1 MSLLD
6 AAYLL
11 LRFAL
16 AAFAGVMAV
25 VTLQYAVGSKGDGR
39 RWKVGTAGGILL
51 GVAACFSVIDAIYN
65 IILTPDNPN
74 PISNWLWL
82 IGFDFLLPLWA
93 LQLVRAWQERDRAE
107 AALARLAETDSL
119 TGIFNRRG
127 FFGQATIALVQARR
141 AGNSATA
148 VMFDIDRFKAI
159 NDGYGHDAGDAVLR
173 SLAAA
178 VVGRLRPNSVFGRT
192 GGEEFALLL
201 PGSNLDQAAA
211 AAERV
216 RADIRAGVPHPA
228 GATVAVTVSAGVAAV
243 AETGGPEAAISAA
256 LAVSDAALYEAK
268 RAGRDRVVINRILA
282 PSIVPA
288 IAR

>member
-1 MSLLD
+1 MSPLD

-16 AAFAGVMAV
+16 AAFAGVMGV
-25 VTLQYAVGSKGDGR
+25 VTLQYAVGSKRDGR

-107 AALARLAETDSL
+107 GALARLAMTDGL
-119 TGIFNRRG
+119 TGVFNRRG
-127 FFGQATIALVQARR
+127 FFGYAAMALAQAQRV
-141 AGNSATA
+141 GDSAA
-148 VMFDIDRFKAI
+148 VVMFDVDRFKAV

-173 SLAAA
+173 SLAA
-178 VVGRLRPNSVFGRT
+178 VVAGSLRPDSVFGRT

-201 PGSNLDQAAA
+201 PGVNLDQAAA
-211 AAERV
+211 AAERL

-256 LAVSDAALYEAK
+256 MAVADAGLYEAK
-268 RAGRDRVVINRILA
+268 RAGRDRVVIKRILA

-288 IAR
+288 VAR